1 MQLCEFKKKKKKN
14 TSVGNDQNNSIPQGQ
29 GSKTK

>member
-1 MQLCEFKKKKKKN
+1 MQLCEFKKKKKH